1 MSHTLVTILGG
12 GRRSGGN
19 QRSEEGTG
27 GRYEETVY
35 RFPDESEYR
44 TAFLGLALL
53 RHLKPHTVV
62 ILGTCSSQWGVLV
75 EHLAEGDS
83 DEDARLRLFDAEDN
97 GAATQPLLDDVAPL
111 MKRAAGCDV
120 HPRLIPMGKDADEQ
134 YLILDAIA
142 NAAPKKGTVS
152 FDLTHGFRHL
162 GMVGFLSAFMLE
174 RVRNLTVRDLWYGAF
189 EMKSDG
195 VTPVLKLDGLV
206 RVRRWIDALDR
217 FDATG
222 DYGVFK
228 DLLIEDGV
236 PEDKAN
242 CLKDAAFYER
252 TSNVRDAVQKI
263 RTFLPVLED
272 RLAGASGLFQSRLAE
287 RLQWVKKERLAEQ
300 ERELARQYL
309 KRNDFVRAA
318 IFGLEACVTHVCE
331 RRRLSVVAFS
341 KERQDAASAFER
353 ELKEKKHP
361 GELASAWWTLKS
373 IRNALAHGTR
383 DEPHL
388 TRNRNPHSKTIA
400 TLDDPSALR
409 RELRDCIDRFFDIFD

>member
-12 GRRSGGN
+12 RRRSGRN
-19 QRSEEGTG
+19 QKSEEGTG

-44 TAFLGLALL
+44 TAFLGLALS

-97 GAATQPLLDDVAPL
+97 GAVTQPLLDDVAPL
-111 MKRAAGCDV
+111 MKRAVGCDV
-120 HPRLIPMGKDADEQ
+120 HPRLIPFGKDADEQ
-134 YLILDAIA
+134 YQILDAIA

-195 VTPVLKLDGLV
+195 ITPVLKLDGLV

-222 DYGVFK
+222 DYGVFAP
-228 DLLIEDGV
+228 LLIDDGV
-236 PEDKAN
+236 PKDKVD
-242 CLKDAAFYER
+242 CLRDAAFYER
-252 TSNVRDAVQKI
+252 TFNVRDAARKI
-263 RTFLPVLED
+263 GTFLPVLD
-272 RLAGASGLFQSRLAE
+272 DQLTGASGLFQRRLAE
-287 RLQWVKKERLAEQ
+287 RLHWAKASALSDQQ
-300 ERELARQYL
+300 RELAHQYL
-309 KRNDFVRAA
+309 NRGDFVRAA
-318 IFGLEACVTHVCE
+318 VFGREACVTHLCE
-331 RRRLSVVAFS
+331 ARGVSTVEYGQEREEAVKEFGAELRRKKHS
-341 KERQDAASAFER
+341 KERNDAYWM
-353 ELKEKKHP
+353 L
-361 GELASAWWTLKS
+361 TN
-373 IRNALAHGTR
+373 IRNSLAHGTR
-383 DEPHL
+383 PRD
-388 TRNRNPHSKTIA
+388 RHSRTALK
-400 TLDDPSALR
+400 DPDRLR
-409 RELRDCIDRFFDIFD
+409 RALKDSLNRFFE

>member
-12 GRRSGGN
+12 RRRSGKN
-19 QRSEEGTG
+19 QKSEEGTG

-44 TAFLGLALL
+44 TAFLGLALS

-97 GAATQPLLDDVAPL
+97 GAVTQPLLDDVAPL
-111 MKRAAGCDV
+111 MKRAVGCDV
-120 HPRLIPMGKDADEQ
+120 HPRLIPFGKDADEQ
-134 YLILDAIA
+134 YQILDAIA

-195 VTPVLKLDGLV
+195 ITPVLKLDGLV

-228 DLLIEDGV
+228 NLLIEDGV
-236 PEDKAN
+236 TEDKAN

-263 RTFLPVLED
+263 RTFLPVLD
-272 RLAGASGLFQSRLAE
+272 GRLVGASGLFQSRLAK
-287 RLQWVKKERLAEQ
+287 RLQWVTKEGLAEQ

-341 KERQDAASAFER
+341 QERQDAASAFEKELR
-353 ELKEKKHP
+353 ENKHP
-361 GELASAWWTLKS
+361 GELASAWWTLKN

-383 DEPHL
+383 EEPHIP
-388 TRNRNPHSKTIA
+388 RNRNPHSKTIA

>member
-12 GRRSGGN
+12 RRRSGGN
-19 QRSEEGTG
+19 QKSEEGTG

-35 RFPDESEYR
+35 RFPDESKYR
-44 TAFLGLALL
+44 TAFLGLALS

-97 GAATQPLLDDVAPL
+97 GAVTQPLLDDVAPL
-111 MKRAAGCDV
+111 MKRAVGCDV
-120 HPRLIPMGKDADEQ
+120 HPRLTPFGKDADEQ
-134 YLILDAIA
+134 YQILDAIA

-195 VTPVLKLDGLV
+195 ITPVLKLDGLV
-206 RVRRWIDALDR
+206 RVRRWVDALDR

-222 DYGVFK
+222 DYGVFAP
-228 DLLIEDGV
+228 LLTADGV

-242 CLKDAAFYER
+242 CLRDAAFYER
-252 TSNVRDAVQKI
+252 TFNVRGAAPKI
-263 RTFLPVLED
+263 RTFLPALD
-272 RLAGASGLFQSRLAE
+272 DQLAGASGLFQRRLAE
-287 RLQWVKKERLAEQ
+287 RLHWATAVDLAEQ
-300 ERELARQYL
+300 QRKLAHQYL
-309 KRNDFVRAA
+309 DRDDFVRAA
-318 IFGLEACVTHVCE
+318 IFGREACVTHLCGARGAATVE
-331 RRRLSVVAFS
+331 YSQKREETVKEFEADLKRKKHS
-341 KERQDAASAFER
+341 KERKDAYWM
-353 ELKEKKHP
+353 L
-361 GELASAWWTLKS
+361 TN
-373 IRNALAHGTR
+373 IRNSLAHGTR
-383 DEPHL
+383 PRD
-388 TRNRNPHSKTIA
+388 NQSQA
-400 TLDDPSALR
+400 ALKAPDC
-409 RELRDCIDRFFDIFD
+409 LRQALKDSLDRFFE